1 MHCWLAVSTHASVRR
16 AWLGCVAL
24 LLTLAPLRKPPST
37 QTKCIHNRY
46 KSEDEF
52 AADVRQIF
60 VNCST
65 YNQPGSDIVMH
76 AEALSELFERDFAMI
91 KSKKRKREDNASDRT
106 LSRQEKRKLCEDI
119 TKLTGE
125 MLAGVV
131 EIIQRRNIV
140 PKDSM
145 EIEVNVDELDNET
158 VRELEQF
165 VAQHA

>member
-1 MHCWLAVSTHASVRR
+1 
-16 AWLGCVAL
+16 
-24 LLTLAPLRKPPST
+24 
-37 QTKCIHNRY
+37 
-46 KSEDEF
+46 
-52 AADVRQIF
+52 
-60 VNCST
+60 
-65 YNQPGSDIVMH
+65 MH